1 MTEQGPD
8 LNDFLCFAV
17 YSAGNA
23 FNKVYRPM
31 LDALGL
37 TYAQY
42 LVLAA
47 LWEKDGLTVGQ
58 IGERLFL
65 ESSTLSPLLKRL
77 EAAGHVR
84 RQRDPA
90 DERVVHVHLT
100 EQGRTLRRKAEH
112 IPGCL
117 VAASGMSLDQLRTM
131 KSEIEKLRD
140 AFNRHASDIEASQ
153 ANAA

>member
-1 MTEQGPD
+1 MADSPGGPD

-17 YSAGNA
+17 YSTGNA
-23 FNKVYRPM
+23 FNRVYRPL

-47 LWEKDGLTVGQ
+47 LWKVDGLTVGQ

-77 EAAGHVR
+77 ESAGHLR

-90 DERVVHVHLT
+90 DERVVHVTLT
-100 EQGRTLRRKAEH
+100 EQGQALRQKAER
-112 IPGCL
+112 IPGCI
-117 VAASGMSLDQLRTM
+117 VEASGMSLEQLTKM
-131 KSEIEKLRD
+131 K
-140 AFNRHASDIEASQ
+140 ADIEALRTALNKYTSGL
-153 ANAA
+153 